1 MEIKINKK
9 NAIVAGVYFGIGGLA
24 GAVADMIYQKHHTP
38 EDIIKEMKQSKDDLV
53 QEQKYLDMKI
63 RQNRDAVSEVAAERR
78 KLEGRKQEYQN
89 EVKPEIEA
97 RLRKE
102 LQDYIS
108 NADKVYTKAEK
119 LKADAEH
126 EREIADLKLDLAKT
140 LNESVTH
147 TEKETKIIVK
157 SGEEVE
163 EDDK

>member
-1 MEIKINKK
+1 MEIKKETMTTIL
-9 NAIVAGVYFGIGGLA
+9 VSMGIGTVLG
-24 GAVADMIYQKHHTP
+24 VIADRYWQFKHTP
-38 EDIIKEMKQSKDDLV
+38 EETLKKLAMAKDELIR
-53 QEQKYLDMKI
+53 EQKELDRKI
-63 RQNRDAVSEVAAERR
+63 HQSWDASAEVAAERR

-163 EDDK
+163 EDDE